1 MKRLKASLAPVVWAV
16 VVAAVPAFA
25 WDYKEEAK
33 EPVKHTFAAGAT
45 TLDVDN
51 INGSVT
57 VIGDGGN
64 TMRVEGEK
72 IIRAA
77 DKQELERGK
86 KEVTLDLNE
95 KAGVAQVYVNGPF
108 RNGGNRS
115 DGNNHGFHDHDRRNY
130 EVVYNLTI
138 HVPRASALQLHS
150 VNGAVK
156 AEETTGK
163 LDVRTVNGAVTL
175 TNMGGAG
182 KVETVNGKMT
192 LSFKQ
197 NPTAD
202 TSFKTVNGKIEATFQ
217 PNLSANLHVKTFNGG
232 AYTDF
237 ETTAVANTA
246 TSSEQKDGRR
256 VIRTRDARILKVGN
270 GGPDIS
276 FETLNGGIEIR
287 KAH

>member
-1 MKRLKASLAPVVWAV
+1 MKRLHASLAPLVWGMAL
-16 VVAAVPAFA
+16 AAIPAFG
-25 WDYKEEAK
+25 WDYKEEAR
-33 EPVKHTFAAGAT
+33 EPVKHIFAAGAT
-45 TLDVDN
+45 TLEVHN

-57 VIGDGGN
+57 VLGDGGN

-72 IIRAA
+72 VIRAA
-77 DKQELERGK
+77 DRQELEQGK

-108 RNGGNRS
+108 RRGSNR
-115 DGNNHGFHDHDRRNY
+115 NNNEDPGFQQTGRRNY

-150 VNGAVK
+150 VNGA
-156 AEETTGK
+156 
-163 LDVRTVNGAVTL
+163 
-175 TNMGGAG
+175 G
-182 KVETVNGKMT
+182 KVE
-192 LSFKQ
+192 
-197 NPTAD
+197 
-202 TSFKTVNGKIEATFQ
+202 TVNGKIEATFQ
-217 PNLSANLHVKTFNGG
+217 PNLAANLHVKTFNGE

-246 TSSEQKDGRR
+246 ATVEQKDGRR
-256 VIRTRDARILKVGN
+256 VIRHRDARILKVGA

>member
-1 MKRLKASLAPVVWAV
+1 MKRLHASLTPLVWGMAL
-16 VVAAVPAFA
+16 AAIPAFG
-25 WDYKEEAK
+25 WDYKEEAR
-33 EPVKHTFAAGAT
+33 EPVKHIFAAGAT
-45 TLDVDN
+45 TLEVDN

-72 IIRAA
+72 VIRAA
-77 DKQELERGK
+77 DRQELEQGK

-108 RNGGNRS
+108 RRGSNR
-115 DGNNHGFHDHDRRNY
+115 NNNEDPGFHQTGRRNY

-163 LDVRTVNGAVTL
+163 LDVRTVNGSVTL
-175 TNMGGAG
+175 TNVGWAG
-182 KVETVNGKMT
+182 KVETVNGKVT
-192 LSFKQ
+192 ASFKQ
-197 NPTAD
+197 NPTAE
-202 TSFKTVNGKIEATFQ
+202 TWFKTVNGKIEATFQ
-217 PNLSANLHVKTFNGG
+217 PNLAANLHVKTFNGE

-246 TSSEQKDGRR
+246 ATVEQKDGRR
-256 VIRTRDARILKVGN
+256 VIRHRDARILKVGAD
-270 GGPDIS
+270 GPDIS